1 MIESKMVLFK
11 YIFIYLTIIL
21 CCLIINPA
29 LAGKKNARTK
39 KEMRFPVGCK
49 QSGYKFDLYNVIFTP
64 STKKYSQTI
73 YFIKNISNKA
83 VHLLQASDGNDPY
96 ILHIDGKIASHRWSV
111 LSVSEHRIKFICTN
125 YNKRKNDR
133 QVINCQNVLRICE
146 FSRSRFGTNH
156 RGTYWLTLSKSRRSA
171 VNITRFHGVL
181 LSDPR
186 QIEED
191 IEKNMEK
198 YTEEHAGENAGE
210 N

>member
-1 MIESKMVLFK
+1 MILYKR
-11 YIFIYLTIIL
+11 IFIYLATIL
-21 CCLIINPA
+21 CCLIINSA
-29 LAGKKNARTK
+29 LANKKNARTN

-49 QSGYKFDLYNVIFTP
+49 PFGYKFDLYNVIFTP

-73 YFIKNISNKA
+73 YFIKNISNKT

-96 ILHIDGKIASHRWSV
+96 ILHINGSIAPHKWSV
-111 LSVSEHRIKFICTN
+111 LSVSEHSIKFICTN
-125 YNKRKNDR
+125 YNKRSRDH

-181 LSDPR
+181 LSDPKQR
-186 QIEED
+186 EED
-191 IEKNMEK
+191 IEKNIEK
-198 YTEEHAGENAGE
+198 YTGEN
-210 N
+210 